1 MNTILIG
8 LNHKTAH
15 ISIRE
20 KIHFPTDKIPQAL
33 KSLMKF
39 SQINSCVILSTCN
52 RTEIYAAVENIE
64 IGYNDI
70 IMFISKYHNINQ
82 KDFISHIY
90 KKCYGDAVV
99 HLFKVVSS
107 LDSMVIGEYQIQ
119 GQVRDAYN
127 IAKENNCT
135 QSLLNK
141 LFQTAI
147 QVGKKIRSQTNI
159 GQGKVSVSS
168 VAVDMVKKIFPNSYD
183 PPAPDSVGIRRA
195 GLKILLIGA
204 GKISEL
210 TAANLKHYGNCNI
223 LVSNRSKDKAEE
235 LAAKFNAN
243 VISFN
248 NRYDAMIKSDVVIVS
263 TNANKYVVKEDIFK
277 KIFNRTNKRKI
288 FFIDLSV
295 PRNIDPAINN
305 IQNVISYSI
314 DDLQNH
320 INCNF
325 QKRTDE
331 IQNVEKIVTELSED
345 YFDWHAK
352 QTIIPVMKEIREEFD
367 DLSLQILNSYKSDLN
382 AMTESQKKI
391 MNEIL
396 QNYSEKLIKTIMKN
410 LKKIINVSELAGIA
424 RTLKESFSVNK

>member
-20 KIHFPTDKIPQAL
+20 KIHFSTDKIPQAL

-64 IGYNDI
+64 KGYNDI

-82 KDFISHIY
+82 KVFISHIY

-135 QSLLNK
+135 QNLLNK

-147 QVGKKIRSQTNI
+147 QVGKKIRSQTHI
-159 GQGKVSVSS
+159 GQGRVSVSS
-168 VAVDMVKKIFPNSYD
+168 VAVDMVKKIFPNSSD
-183 PPAPDSVGIRRA
+183 
-195 GLKILLIGA
+195 LKILLIGA

-277 KIFNRTNKRKI
+277 NKFNGTNNHKI

-295 PRNIDPAINN
+295 PRNIDPAISN

-314 DDLQNH
+314 DDLKNH

-396 QNYSEKLIKTIMKN
+396 QNYSDKLIKTIMKN
-410 LKKIINVSELAGIA
+410 LKKIINVSELAVIA
-424 RTLKESFSVNK
+424 RTLKESFST

>member
-248 NRYDAMIKSDVVIVS
+248 NRYDAIIKSDVVIVS

-277 KIFNRTNKRKI
+277 KKFNRTNKRKI

-424 RTLKESFSVNK
+424 RTLKESFSANK